1 VSGEDPTPGGD
12 MTQQS
17 DGGPVQTV
25 APPRTAV
32 LAERFPIRRVV
43 LVTLS
48 ILIAFGVTTGSWKT
62 LTLSEGRISGAGW
75 RDFLVFG
82 VALGS
87 IYALIALGYSLVY
100 GILLMINFAHG
111 EVFMAGAFASFFVA
125 QSLET
130 AGLLDRNP
138 VLSIAILLLAA
149 TAASMLVA
157 VLLERV
163 AYRPLR
169 NAPRLVPLIS
179 AIGASLFLQYTF
191 ASFFGS
197 ESRGYPSIGA
207 LEGTWTILGIPIGR
221 ALVVT
226 IVTAALMMVGLTL
239 FIARTKVGKAM
250 RAVAEDKEIAS
261 LMGIDVNR
269 VIVTTFAV
277 GGILAGVAGVMFA
290 LVFGLVQYNMGFVPG
305 IKAFTAAVLG
315 GIGSVTGAAIGGLLL
330 GVVESVGPVLL
341 LTGIH
346 VPAPNQLRD
355 VVAFTILV
363 LVLIF
368 RPGGIFGAGEQERG

>member
-1 VSGEDPTPGGD
+1 
-12 MTQQS
+12 MTQTQQ
-17 DGGPVQTV
+17 DADEPTGAV
-25 APPRTAV
+25 ARPRTAV
-32 LAERFPIRRVV
+32 LAERFPVRRVI

-48 ILIAFGVTTGSWKT
+48 ILITAGVLTGSWKT

-82 VALGS
+82 IALGS

-130 AGLLDRNP
+130 AGMLDRSP
-138 VLSIAILLLAA
+138 VLSILILLLTA
-149 TAASMLVA
+149 TVASMLVA
-157 VLLERV
+157 ILLERV

-169 NAPRLVPLIS
+169 NAPRLVPLIT

-197 ESRGYPSIGA
+197 ESRGYPSIA
-207 LEGTWTILGIPIGR
+207 SLEGTWTILGIPIAR
-221 ALVVT
+221 TLVVA
-226 IVTAALMMVGLTL
+226 IVAAVLMMVGLTY
-239 FIARTKVGKAM
+239 FITRTTTGKAM

-261 LMGIDVNR
+261 LMGINVNR
-269 VIVTTFAV
+269 VIVTTFAI

-315 GIGSVTGAAIGGLLL
+315 GIGSVTGAAIGGLIL
-330 GVVESVGPVLL
+330 GVVESVAPVLL
-341 LTGIH
+341 LAGIH

-355 VVAFTILV
+355 VVAFSILV

-368 RPGGIFGAGEQERG
+368 RPGGILGSGEPERG

>member
-1 VSGEDPTPGGD
+1 

-17 DGGPVQTV
+17 DGGPVRTV

-125 QSLET
+125 QTLET
-130 AGLLDRNP
+130 DGLLDRNP
-138 VLSIAILLLAA
+138 VLSIAILLLAS
-149 TAASMLVA
+149 TAVSMLVA

-169 NAPRLVPLIS
+169 NAPRLVPLIT

-191 ASFFGS
+191 ASFFGG
-197 ESRGYPSIGA
+197 ESKGYPSIRA

-221 ALVVT
+221 VLVVT
-226 IVTAALMMVGLTL
+226 IVAAVLMMVSLTL

-315 GIGSVTGAAIGGLLL
+315 GIGSVTGAAIGGLIL

-368 RPGGIFGAGEQERG
+368 RPGGILGSGEPERG

>member
-1 VSGEDPTPGGD
+1 MTQ
-12 MTQQS
+12 TQQS
-17 DGGPVQTV
+17 GDEPATTV
-25 APPRTAV
+25 APTKAAV
-32 LAERFPIRRVV
+32 LAERFPIRRVI
-43 LVTLS
+43 LITLS
-48 ILIAFGVTTGSWKT
+48 IVIGVGVLLGSYKT
-62 LTLSEGRISGAGW
+62 LTLTEGRISAAGW
-75 RDFLVFG
+75 RDFLIFG

-87 IYALIALGYSLVY
+87 IYAMIALGYSLVY

-111 EVFMAGAFASFFVA
+111 EVFMVGAFASFYVA

-130 AGLLDRNP
+130 AGLLDSNP
-138 VLSIAILLLAA
+138 VLSILIMLLAA
-149 TAASMLVA
+149 TLASMAVA

-169 NAPRLVPLIS
+169 NAPRLVPLIT
-179 AIGASLFLQYTF
+179 AIGASLFLQYTA

-197 ESRGYPSIGA
+197 DSKGYPSIA
-207 LEGTWTILGIPIGR
+207 SLEGTWTIVGIPI
-221 ALVVT
+221 AKTLLLAIVAAVV
-226 IVTAALMMVGLTL
+226 MMVGLTL
-239 FIARTKVGKAM
+239 FISRTTTGKAM

-261 LMGIDVNR
+261 LMGINVNR
-269 VIVTTFAV
+269 VIVTTFGV

-315 GIGSVTGAAIGGLLL
+315 GIGSVAGAAIGGLIL
-330 GVVESVGPVLL
+330 GVVESVAPFLL
-341 LTGIH
+341 LAGIH

-355 VVAFTILV
+355 VVAFSILV

-368 RPGGIFGAGEQERG
+368 RPGGILGSGEPERG